1 MKLEILLV
9 AIHGAC
15 DYLQREQPDFESY
28 NERLGLPEPLT
39 PWEMRQARVLGSAI
53 SRLAVAAMATTKKP
67 LPYTNRDGEVS
78 S

>member
-9 AIHGAC
+9 AVHGAC
-15 DYLQREQPDFESY
+15 DYLQRELLDLESY

-53 SRLAVAAMATTKKP
+53 SRLAVAAAEERTAK
-67 LPYTNRDGEVS
+67 NRRRRGRKARAS
-78 S
+78 

>member
-9 AIHGAC
+9 ALHGAC

-39 PWEMRQARVLGSAI
+39 AWEMRKAHVLANAL
-53 SRLAVAAMATTKKP
+53 SRFAVAAMATTKKP
-67 LPYTNRDGEVS
+67 LPYKNRDGEVS

>member
-1 MKLEILLV
+1 MTFEMFLV

-53 SRLAVAAMATTKKP
+53 SRLAVAAKATTNKP
-67 LPYTNRDGEVS
+67 LPYTNRDDEVTS
-78 S
+78 